1 MILGKK
7 VGGGEYLSSC
17 PSCGREKFYR
27 NPSKQK
33 AYCQRCGFSQNPSTF
48 GTVHISDQEVAQL
61 RTWPR
66 LIPSW
71 DHPEARAYLMGR
83 GVKEEHPD
91 ILYDPRGRRLYFRIW
106 SPSPEFQPS
115 YHTRGIDEGT
125 GWVVFPG
132 TQKAHY
138 VWGTLGVSADRM
150 CLVEGIFDA
159 VALGEGAVALLGTQM
174 SATQQSLTK
183 GRAVGIWLDNDM
195 KSEQETGHN
204 PGREASGVLYRRLGS
219 SKRFPP
225 VQEILDDH
233 EPSECVCPTLG
244 KVKEWLRR

>member
-17 PSCGREKFYR
+17 PACGREKFYQ
-27 NPSKQK
+27 NPSKRVSN
-33 AYCQRCGFSQNPSTF
+33 CRRCGFSQNPSTF
-48 GTVHISDQEVAQL
+48 GEAHISDQEVAQL

-71 DHPEARAYLMGR
+71 DHPEARVYLMGR

-91 ILYDPRGRRLYFRIW
+91 IMYDPNGRRLYFRIW

-125 GWVVFPG
+125 GWVVFSG

-138 VWGTLGVSADRM
+138 VWGSYRETRL

-159 VALGEGAVALLGTQM
+159 LTIGPGAVALLGTQM
-174 SATQQSLTK
+174 SPTQRSIVV
-183 GRAVGIWLDNDM
+183 GRSVQIWLDAD
-195 KSEQETGHN
+195 EA
-204 PGREASGVLYRRLGS
+204 GRSAAYKIWDRLAGP
-219 SKRFPP
+219 KAGTNL
-225 VQEILDDH
+225 ILDDH
-233 EPSECVCPTLG
+233 EPSECSCPTLG